1 MAKIKVTRRTF
12 SAKVA
17 EAMDNAEGIEG
28 VLSKALMGK
37 EFKEYLSQQPDNMP
51 LWVDTSKVVCVT
63 DLITESMTKDVVFGI
78 MFEYQ
83 QKLNEMMWID
93 GKDFEAFMKVWSD
106 TDSQPEQQPDY
117 ASDDIARL
125 WEEMDR
131 LEKLARDERR
141 KNRPDLSNIHTDGN
155 ATRFCSKCRS
165 DRIETIGDL
174 LKKGRTHILQL
185 SGIGVNCAKFAD
197 TALKNLYGIENW

>member
-1 MAKIKVTRRTF
+1 
-12 SAKVA
+12 
-17 EAMDNAEGIEG
+17 MDNAEGIEG

-93 GKDFEAFMKVWSD
+93 GKDFEAFMKVWND
-106 TDSQPEQQPDY
+106 TDSQPEQQPEY

-125 WEEMDR
+125 W
-131 LEKLARDERR
+131 
-141 KNRPDLSNIHTDGN
+141 
-155 ATRFCSKCRS
+155 
-165 DRIETIGDL
+165 
-174 LKKGRTHILQL
+174 
-185 SGIGVNCAKFAD
+185 
-197 TALKNLYGIENW
+197 

>member
-51 LWVDTSKVVCVT
+51 LWVDTDKVVCVT

-93 GKDFEAFMKVWSD
+93 GKDFEAFMKVWKG
-106 TDSQPEQQPDY
+106 EQ
-117 ASDDIARL
+117 L
-125 WEEMDR
+125 
-131 LEKLARDERR
+131 
-141 KNRPDLSNIHTDGN
+141 
-155 ATRFCSKCRS
+155 
-165 DRIETIGDL
+165 
-174 LKKGRTHILQL
+174 
-185 SGIGVNCAKFAD
+185 
-197 TALKNLYGIENW
+197 

>member
-17 EAMDNAEGIEG
+17 EEMDNAEGIEG

-93 GKDFEAFMKVWSD
+93 GKDFEAFMKVWKG
-106 TDSQPEQQPDY
+106 EQ
-117 ASDDIARL
+117 L
-125 WEEMDR
+125 
-131 LEKLARDERR
+131 
-141 KNRPDLSNIHTDGN
+141 
-155 ATRFCSKCRS
+155 
-165 DRIETIGDL
+165 
-174 LKKGRTHILQL
+174 
-185 SGIGVNCAKFAD
+185 
-197 TALKNLYGIENW
+197 